1 MNLRG
6 NEQPHASH
14 LSLRRPSWLSVLLI
28 ARDYAA
34 LLRLF
39 ADPRCSCF
47 FFFCLIFSWQVKRV
61 TMPPLVMQRFKN
73 LMAALVMLY
82 AAYSFLP
89 ETATNTLAAATAAL
103 VSTVSGIVPGK
114 VCISSSTMCLH
125 LKAPPATE
133 APFEV

>member
-1 MNLRG
+1 MF
-6 NEQPHASH
+6 
-14 LSLRRPSWLSVLLI
+14 SW
-28 ARDYAA
+28 
-34 LLRLF
+34 
-39 ADPRCSCF
+39 
-47 FFFCLIFSWQVKRV
+47 WQVKRV

-82 AAYSFLP
+82 AAYCFLP
-89 ETATNTLAAATAAL
+89 EMATNTLAAATAAL

-114 VCISSSTMCLH
+114 VCIGSTMCLH